1 MITQYLKRYVHIVHG
16 CEVTRDKLL
25 YGDNSFTETFI
36 SGPLPKHVWF
46 RALIMLN
53 LVISMQSGDN
63 TRGLID
69 QIWS

>member
-1 MITQYLKRYVHIVHG
+1 MITQYFQCYVHIVHG

-36 SGPLPKHVWF
+36 SDLLPKHVWF
-46 RALIMLN
+46 WALIMLN
-53 LVISMQSGDN
+53 LVINMQSGDN